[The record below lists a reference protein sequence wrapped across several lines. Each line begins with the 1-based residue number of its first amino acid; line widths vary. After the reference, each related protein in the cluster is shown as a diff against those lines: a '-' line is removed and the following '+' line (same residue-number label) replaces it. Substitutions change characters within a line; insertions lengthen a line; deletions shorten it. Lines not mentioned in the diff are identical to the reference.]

1 MASPQTTAAKPLLL
15 NLDTTLPFLRAVS
28 YAIVAQRTTR
38 MEWREETGPIR
49 ALYAVFLGAF
59 GTPGTA
65 EVRTASEAEMTR
77 QVGVETHHRIDVLL
91 TRLEAGP
98 VAVAKYLADLDDIRR
113 SCLSG
118 IQQQYA
124 DANAI
129 NREVAQMWGRSTEFL
144 ATIEL
149 GSTVMVKGLGLIPGP
164 GWAVSLGYDVVHET
178 INDLGQAGAANAIVT
193 TALEK
198 AATEGAKEAAG
209 GLAEKTV
216 DLLNRQPTKAELT
229 HALARVRQLEEKIA
243 SQSERLGHRFR
254 QVETGMVDR
263 GTASSIRSLS
273 QQLPRNA
280 ARLDAA
286 HKATLKATGKYA
298 LARAVS
304 WVFVTRDVA
313 SAMRRYQGLRAAD

>member
-1 MASPQTTAAKPLLL
+1 MAAPQSPLFAKPLLL

-38 MEWREETGPIR
+38 MEWREDTGAIQ

-65 EVRTASEAEMTR
+65 EVRTASAAEMTR
-77 QVGVETHHRIDVLL
+77 QVALETHHRIDVLL

-113 SCLSG
+113 SCLRSV
-118 IQQQYA
+118 QQQYA

-129 NREVAQMWGRSTEFL
+129 NREIAQMWGRSTQFL

-149 GSTVMVKGLGLIPGP
+149 GSTVVVKGLGVIPGP
-164 GWAVSLGYDVVHET
+164 GWAVALGYDVVHDT
-178 INDLGQAGAANAIVT
+178 INDLGQAGHANAIVT
-193 TALEK
+193 VATEK
-198 AATEGAKEAAG
+198 AAKEGFEEAAEN
-209 GLAEKTV
+209 LAEKGV
-216 DLLNRQPTKAELT
+216 DLVNRQPTKAELA

-243 SQSERLGHRFR
+243 SQSERLAQRVR
-254 QVETGMVDR
+254 QAQMVDR
-263 GTASSIRSLS
+263 GAASSIRSLS
-273 QQLPRNA
+273 QQLPRNVT
-280 ARLDAA
+280 RLDAA

-298 LARAVS
+298 LAKAVS
-304 WVFVTRDVA
+304 WVFLTRDVA
-313 SAMRRYQGLRAAD
+313 EAMRRYQGLRSAD